1 MAFQMSSSFR
11 NSNRCA
17 GVDFNA
23 PASLRKWPSHNG
35 KRLTDARYP
44 DPYLLIESTLGECI
58 KMFITKPTSYQHL
71 YEIHTTPQPPL
82 VSAVIGAEHIEDLEK
97 LRELFLA
104 LE

>member
-1 MAFQMSSSFR
+1 MSSSFQNSGRR
-11 NSNRCA
+11 N
-17 GVDFNA
+17 GIDFNA
-23 PASLRKWPSHNG
+23 LASLRKWPSHNG

-58 KMFITKPTSYQHL
+58 KMFTTKPTSHQHL
-71 YEIHTTPQPPL
+71 YEIHTAPQPPL
-82 VSAVIGAEHIEDLEK
+82 VSAVIGAEHIEELAK